1 MHVRLKIGPVLIP
14 TFAMPRSIAFWM
26 HFVRSALILLG
37 ITVASAENWPCWR
50 GPQHNGISQETG
62 WNVSWPVAGPPIAW
76 RASVGIGFS
85 SVVVSDNRLYTMGNE
100 DNQDTVRCLDAT
112 TGTTLWSHSYEAD
125 LGDKFFE
132 GGPTSTPTVHGD
144 SVFTLSRWGHL
155 TRLDRITGQ
164 VRWSTNVAQETGTRI
179 PGWGFAGSPRIH
191 DQKLLLNVGESG
203 MAIDPATGSILWK
216 SANRDAGYSTPVTF
230 KLQDRWVMAL
240 GSGKSFLA
248 VDVET
253 GTELWQQRWLTRYGV
268 NSADPIVAGNQ
279 MFISSGYGK
288 GAALLEMNASGVN
301 VVWQNRDMRNQLNSC
316 VLLDGHLF
324 GFDGDAGV
332 SSSLRC
338 LSWKTGEVLWTDE
351 TIATGGLMAAGNR
364 LIVLSD
370 QGELMVAEA
379 SREHFPPLAR
389 ARVLQ
394 GKCWTTPTLAN
405 GRIYCRNAV
414 GDLVCVDV
422 RPTAPASSQVDQTP

>member
-1 MHVRLKIGPVLIP
+1 
-14 TFAMPRSIAFWM
+14 
-26 HFVRSALILLG
+26 
-37 ITVASAENWPCWR
+37 
-50 GPQHNGISQETG
+50 
-62 WNVSWPVAGPPIAW
+62 
-76 RASVGIGFS
+76 
-85 SVVVSDNRLYTMGNE
+85 
-100 DNQDTVRCLDAT
+100 
-112 TGTTLWSHSYEAD
+112 
-125 LGDKFFE
+125 
-132 GGPTSTPTVHGD
+132 
-144 SVFTLSRWGHL
+144 
-155 TRLDRITGQ
+155 
-164 VRWSTNVAQETGTRI
+164 
-179 PGWGFAGSPRIH
+179 
-191 DQKLLLNVGESG
+191 
-203 MAIDPATGSILWK
+203 
-216 SANRDAGYSTPVTF
+216 
-230 KLQDRWVMAL
+230 
-240 GSGKSFLA
+240 
-248 VDVET
+248 
-253 GTELWQQRWLTRYGV
+253 
-268 NSADPIVAGNQ
+268 
-279 MFISSGYGK
+279 
-288 GAALLEMNASGVN
+288 MNASGVN

-324 GFDGDAGV
+324 GFDGDAVV